1 MSDDFLNAL
10 YRAPSP
16 DFARALRERLH
27 ALEAEP
33 SGRSGSWRP
42 SFATTV
48 LVVALMAGGSL
59 AFPQVRATARA
70 LLDLFRQRTVADVT
84 FDPARV
90 EPLRARIEGK
100 SPVLL
105 LFGESQGPEGVEL
118 PSFYP
123 SPEEAA
129 AATALPLLTPT
140 WLPDGMTLEAVRSTG
155 AARDRLAVDRD
166 RLHETFD
173 RLDLQ
178 EIRVPRR
185 LAEGVVELYRPLAVT
200 LEYGGAGDHL
210 RLLQGNR
217 PHLRRQP
224 DFDLALCGEIGLRV
238 LGVEAGEAHR
248 LAASVDWSAT
258 LAVPMPAGAGEFG
271 EVAVRGQKGV
281 MIASRPGIGSDAP
294 GERMLLWTEGERL
307 YALTGTLG
315 AGDLA
320 RVAESLR

>member
-1 MSDDFLNAL
+1 MNDDFLNAL
-10 YRAPSP
+10 YRAPTP
-16 DFARALRERLH
+16 DFARALRERLRV
-27 ALEAEP
+27 LETEP
-33 SGRSGSWRP
+33 PGRFASWRP
-42 SFATTV
+42 SFAT
-48 LVVALMAGGSL
+48 VALAVVLLAGGSL

-70 LLDLFRQRTVADVT
+70 FLDLFRHRTVADVT

-105 LFGESQGPEGVEL
+105 LFGESQGPEGVGL
-118 PSFYP
+118 SSTYS
-123 SPEEAA
+123 SPEAA
-129 AATALPLLTPT
+129 AMATALPLLTPT
-140 WLPDGMTLEAVRSTG
+140 WLPDGVTLEAVRSTG

-166 RLHETFD
+166 SLHETLD

-178 EIRVPRR
+178 DVRVPRR

-200 LEYGGAGDHL
+200 LEYGSAGDHVV
-210 RLLQGNR
+210 LLQGNR
-217 PHLRRQP
+217 PELRRQP

-238 LGVEAGEAHR
+238 LGIDAAEAQR

-258 LAVPMPAGAGEFG
+258 LAVPMPPGAAEFR
-271 EVAVRGQKGV
+271 EVVVRGQKGL
-281 MIASRPGIGSDAP
+281 MIAPRAGTRSDTPA
-294 GERMLLWTEGERL
+294 ERMLLWTEGERL

-315 AGDLA
+315 AGDIA